1 MSTGTAPASAAD
13 ARRAQRLAVAESLL
27 LRPPPLDA
35 FPPGRVEVLARS
47 VVHASRSRPVVRWTV
62 TLDHGDGPSAPL
74 AVIGKGYR
82 KGGGGEARELLDG
95 LRRAGLDAPDLQVPA
110 AYGFDPARQ
119 LLAQEEAPAATLY
132 DLLAADPASASSDA
146 RRAGRWLARLH
157 AVRGTPLPEL
167 AGDFE
172 RHKLTEYAAA
182 LAEVLPGAAPRLAEL
197 TRGTLAGLARG
208 GGAEVVTHGDFQ
220 PKNIHLDRSRI
231 VVIDFDRAARAPAAR
246 DLGHFVGQTL
256 TMAAA
261 RHGDLACARSWVAA
275 FARGYTGNGGDPDA
289 VRAAPA
295 YVARTFAEV
304 LFYRLVVRPVGD
316 TAFVPDWLDA
326 WAAAVDGAVGG
337 LP

>member
-1 MSTGTAPASAAD
+1 MTTGTAPTSSAD
-13 ARRAQRLAVAESLL
+13 ARRAERLAVAESLL

-35 FPPGRVEVLARS
+35 LPPGRVEVVARS

-62 TLDHGDGPSAPL
+62 TLDSGTGPSAPL
-74 AVIGKGYR
+74 AVIGKGYL
-82 KGGGGEARELLDG
+82 KGGGAEARELLDA
-95 LRRAGLDAPDLQVPA
+95 LRGAGLDAPDLQVPA

-119 LLAQEEAPAATLY
+119 LLAQEEAPAATLHA
-132 DLLAADPASASSDA
+132 LLAGNPAEAAPDA
-146 RRAGRWLARLH
+146 QRAGRWLARLH
-157 AVRGTPLPEL
+157 AVRDAPLPEL
-167 AGDFE
+167 AVDFE
-172 RHKLTEYAAA
+172 RRKLTEYAAA
-182 LAEVLPGAAPRLAEL
+182 LAEVLPGAATRLAGL

-208 GGAEVVTHGDFQ
+208 GAAEAVTHGDFQ
-220 PKNIHLDRSRI
+220 PKNIHLDRARI

-261 RHGDLACARSWVAA
+261 RHGDLACAGSWVAA
-275 FARGYTGNGGDPDA
+275 FVRGYTGNGGDPDA